1 MDDLRATL
9 MQMLTGRAD
18 AGTQTQLH
26 KAVLARL
33 NQRPPG
39 DPMRDVIGRMLTERS
54 PVTRQRQLDPH
65 ALLRAARDALA
76 VMQARQAVLATALG
90 ACADCLGTEAAC
102 SQCKGLGKPGWLTP
116 DPAAF
121 AAWVAPAI
129 AAMRQP
135 APAEHLQEG
144 ETSS

>member
-9 MQMLTGRAD
+9 MQMLTGRANGD
-18 AGTQTQLH
+18 AQAQLH

-33 NQRPPG
+33 NQRPVG
-39 DPMRDVIGRMLTERS
+39 DPMRDVIGRMLAEHS
-54 PVTRQRQLDPH
+54 PMPRQRQLDPQ

-76 VMQARQAVLATALG
+76 VLQARQAVLAAALG
-90 ACADCLGTEAAC
+90 ACADCLGTETGC
-102 SQCKGLGKPGWLTP
+102 SQCNGLGKPGWHTP

-129 AAMRQP
+129 AATRQP
-135 APAEHLQEG
+135 ATAERIHEG
-144 ETSS
+144 EASS